1 VLIGYAYLTVGGVE
15 TVLRARMEGLAAHGI
30 DVDAWFLHDLGGR
43 SVFAGLDHRVRVGGV
58 DELAAALVRHDYD
71 LVVTIDTPEL
81 LGPLAEA
88 AGQPRLVVECHS
100 PYLENLGYLAAL
112 PRHRPAAV
120 LVPSEHQRRLVEA
133 LLGPPLD
140 ATAATPVLVVP
151 NPLHTDLFAAIVDP
165 PAQHGL
171 PHPAVLWLGRMDDL
185 KNWQG
190 FLELGRELLAL
201 QPAAELWLVGR
212 PAPGDDGTV
221 RQRAK
226 EAGVLAS
233 LRWLRGIPHQRVPAL
248 LDLVRA
254 SGGVLVST
262 SRGESFGM
270 TVAEAMARGCGV
282 AVPDNAPFDEFV
294 LDGETGLRFPPEDP
308 AAAARAVAR
317 LLADA
322 PLRKRLGTEGRQ
334 LMIARHAPDVALA
347 ALASELYALAGR
359 GAARAG

>member
-1 VLIGYAYLTVGGVE
+1 MRVLIGYAYLTVGGVE

-140 ATAATPVLVVP
+140 ATAATPCARGAEP
-151 NPLHTDLFAAIVDP
+151 PPRRPFRSGRRPACAALSAP
-165 PAQHGL
+165 PRRA
-171 PHPAVLWLGRMDDL
+171 
-185 KNWQG
+185 
-190 FLELGRELLAL
+190 LAR
-201 QPAAELWLVGR
+201 AHGR
-212 PAPGDDGTV
+212 PQELA
-221 RQRAK
+221 RISRA
-226 EAGVLAS
+226 
-233 LRWLRGIPHQRVPAL
+233 RP
-248 LDLVRA
+248 
-254 SGGVLVST
+254 
-262 SRGESFGM
+262 
-270 TVAEAMARGCGV
+270 
-282 AVPDNAPFDEFV
+282 
-294 LDGETGLRFPPEDP
+294 
-308 AAAARAVAR
+308 
-317 LLADA
+317 
-322 PLRKRLGTEGRQ
+322 
-334 LMIARHAPDVALA
+334 
-347 ALASELYALAGR
+347 
-359 GAARAG
+359 